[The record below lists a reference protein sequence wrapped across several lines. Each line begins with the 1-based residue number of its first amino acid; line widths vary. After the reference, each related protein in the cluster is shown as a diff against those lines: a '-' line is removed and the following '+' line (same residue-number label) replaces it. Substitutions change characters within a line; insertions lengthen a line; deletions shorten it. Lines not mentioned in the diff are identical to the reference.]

1 MIMKAVLKT
10 LVTPL
15 VSGAFVISAVTG
27 LLLFFDVEIGLVEP
41 AHKWLSWLL
50 LSGILLHLVLH
61 WKQFAGYLSSKPA
74 LAVISTGVVVAL
86 LSVYPGFGEKENE
99 GGKEQLGKISANVLS
114 SSSLETLALVMKNS
128 PENLVVELGKTGIIV
143 KDPASTIQEI
153 ARQNGK
159 NDKDLLVALLGNADG
174 TGKADGDRD

>member
-1 MIMKAVLKT
+1 MKAVVKT
-10 LVTPL
+10 LATPL

-27 LLLFFDVEIGLVEP
+27 LLLFFDFEIGLVEP

-61 WKQFAGYLSSKPA
+61 WKQFTGYLSSKPA
-74 LAVISTGVVVAL
+74 TAVIGTGVLVAL

-99 GGKEQLGKISANVLS
+99 GGKEQLGKLSAYALS

-128 PENLVVELGKTGIIV
+128 PENLVAELGKTGIIV

-153 ARQNGK
+153 AKQNGK
-159 NDKDLLVALLGNADG
+159 NDKELLVALLGNADG
-174 TGKADGDRD
+174 TGKAEGDRD